1 MVFRFADRDMMMR
14 YHWGHG
20 VGHKYTFTSGLQQED
35 LQDGD
40 DIQPDFGCTS
50 DAAKADDGP
59 NDDLSELSLS
69 DDGLQD
75 DCVDCEAA
83 PGGDSDEDLYLVNAM
98 YNSDQDELGEHYE
111 F

>member
-1 MVFRFADRDMMMR
+1 MVFRFADHDMMMR

-20 VGHKYTFTSGLQQED
+20 VGHKYAFTSGLQQED

-59 NDDLSELSLS
+59 NDDSSELSLS
-69 DDGLQD
+69 DDGFQD
-75 DCVDCEAA
+75 DRVDCEA
-83 PGGDSDEDLYLVNAM
+83 PDGDSDEDSYLVNAM
-98 YNSDQDELGEHYE
+98 YDSDQDKLGEHYE